1 MCEDGGSDPKR
12 LVGLT
17 QSGETFTFCENR
29 IALDKGDLAAIDE
42 VYPGVAAGFTDSVGD
57 SLDGSNRRS
66 FTSREWCGAC
76 FYGRWMFVNI
86 QSPGVTFAITGPWE
100 NGAL

>member
-17 QSGETFTFCENR
+17 KDGQTFTFCENQV
-29 IALDKGDLAAIDE
+29 ALDQGDLQIINS
-42 VYPGVAAGFTDSVGD
+42 VYPGVLENFWDDVGQSFDGSARLSFTD
-57 SLDGSNRRS
+57 
-66 FTSREWCGAC
+66 REWCGAC
-76 FYGRWMFVNI
+76 FYGRWLFVNI
-86 QSPGVTFAITGPWE
+86 QSPGITFAITGPWE